1 MLPMHHSPYIHIY
14 LYTYIYTHTHT
25 HTHTR
30 THTHTCMHACCR
42 CSTLVGARDTV
53 INAIIQDN
61 ISVMQYAAHAPYTH
75 THTHTH
81 THTSL
86 AGSQDNLIV
95 PALADLLARAAG
107 NVNFKHFPRL
117 YAEPRHQLQNLTTW
131 RMRCAKYMR
140 VYVCVRERVCVHLGM
155 YVCMLV
161 CMYASMYVCVHMYVC
176 ACMYVCMHACMYA
189 CMHVCMHACMY
200 ICMRACMY
208 ACILSCAAQAT
219 KADARHVLV
228 TI

>member
-1 MLPMHHSPYIHIY
+1 MQVLFKTTSASCCQCITLHIY
-14 LYTYIYTHTHT
+14 IYTYIPIYIYIHTHT
-25 HTHTR
+25 HTH
-30 THTHTCMHACCR
+30 MHACMLPMQHSRWCTR
-42 CSTLVGARDTV
+42 HCYQCFHSRQHLRHAVCCSRS
-53 INAIIQDN
+53 I
-61 ISVMQYAAHAPYTH
+61 YTH

-200 ICMRACMY
+200 ICMHTCMHVCIYACVHACMHAY
-208 ACILSCAAQAT
+208 
-219 KADARHVLV
+219 
-228 TI
+228 

>member
-81 THTSL
+81 KSRRFSRQPDCASARGFACPCGRECELQALSTTLRRTS
-86 AGSQDNLIV
+86 S
-95 PALADLLARAAG
+95 PAPESDHMAHALCQ
-107 NVNFKHFPRL
+107 V
-117 YAEPRHQLQNLTTW
+117 YA
-131 RMRCAKYMR
+131 C
-140 VYVCVRERVCVHLGM
+140 VCVCERAC
-155 YVCMLV
+155 
-161 CMYASMYVCVHMYVC
+161 VC
-176 ACMYVCMHACMYA
+176 ASR
-189 CMHVCMHACMY
+189 HVCMHASM
-200 ICMRACMY
+200 
-208 ACILSCAAQAT
+208 
-219 KADARHVLV
+219 HVC
-228 TI
+228 